1 MAASITVVSASSD
14 ATMRIGRL
22 LAGLLRPGDILTLDG
37 DMGAGKTALT
47 RGIASGLGYEDAV
60 ASPTFTVVMEH
71 PPRNPGD
78 VALFHFDVYRLRDG
92 DDFLD
97 AGLDE
102 YFSRHGISVIE
113 WGDIVDE
120 VLPPNRFRII
130 MQGVGD
136 ERLLKIIFP
145 EDRKGDLLRLTD
157 ALNEDPEVLL
167 SEGGLPC

>member
-1 MAASITVVSASSD
+1 MAAALTLISTSAD
-14 ATMRIGRL
+14 ATMRIGHAL
-22 LAGLLRPGDILTLDG
+22 SHILRPGDILTLDG

-102 YFSRHGISVIE
+102 YFSRHGVCVIE
-113 WGDIVDE
+113 WGDMVDE

-130 MQGVGD
+130 LQGVGD
-136 ERLLKIIFP
+136 ERRLEIFFP
-145 EDRKGDLLRLTD
+145 EDRGSDLLIFTD
-157 ALNEDPEVLL
+157 ALREDPDVRIP
-167 SEGGLPC
+167 EGGLSC